1 MTDGMLGIV
10 PHKTSNKGFVKKGII
25 PTQVFKAD
33 EEESS
38 IAWTILSAVALGMTL
53 VIVLA
58 IHPALEETDLDT
70 WVIYLIEALIGV
82 AFIFVLIY
90 FISPWLN
97 ETFAEDTAVD
107 DVDPNST
114 PSGQESNSNKI
125 AIFAA
130 AIAGTV
136 YMAKRSPTK

>member
-25 PTQVFKAD
+25 PTQAFKAD

-58 IHPALEETDLDT
+58 IHPALEETDLDD

-97 ETFAEDTAVD
+97 EAFAEETAVD

-114 PSGQESNSNKI
+114 PSGQESNSKI

-136 YMAKRSPTK
+136 YMAKRGPTK

>member
-1 MTDGMLGIV
+1 
-10 PHKTSNKGFVKKGII
+10 
-25 PTQVFKAD
+25 
-33 EEESS
+33 
-38 IAWTILSAVALGMTL
+38 
-53 VIVLA
+53 
-58 IHPALEETDLDT
+58 
-70 WVIYLIEALIGV
+70 VIYLIEALIGV

-125 AIFAA
+125 AIFVA